1 MLHLLWLLLQVLLL
15 LLWQETKRKELTT
28 QADVHSRTI
37 FNSHVK
43 KWFPNTFVLDSNV
56 KMSKIIFISLSYPIY

>member
-1 MLHLLWLLLQVLLL
+1 

-28 QADVHSRTI
+28 QADVHSQTI

-56 KMSKIIFISLSYPIY
+56 KISKIIFISLSYPIY

>member
-1 MLHLLWLLLQVLLL
+1 MLH

-28 QADVHSRTI
+28 WVDVHSQTI

-43 KWFPNTFVLDSNV
+43 KWFLNTFVLDSNV
-56 KMSKIIFISLSYPIY
+56 KMSKIIYITACLRAPCNKLVI

>member
-1 MLHLLWLLLQVLLL
+1 MLH

-28 QADVHSRTI
+28 WADVHSQTI

-43 KWFPNTFVLDSNV
+43 KWFLNTFVLDSNV
-56 KMSKIIFISLSYPIY
+56 KNHLYYGLPTRSV